1 MMLCAVA
8 LLLQPAGVAAAEFAH
23 YPGAWYDGAQTRTL
37 GAFSQERGI
46 TNVTVYATG
55 DRMDRVDAFYRQF
68 LYPVSSTGAGRS
80 LFCLD
85 PVPEDCK
92 RIVELHDLSPGAG
105 VGTRIIV
112 IDRR

>member
-1 MMLCAVA
+1 MLCVAV
-8 LLLQPAGVAAAEFAH
+8 LIFQPAGAAAAEFSH
-23 YPGAWYDGAQTRTL
+23 YPGAWYDEAQTRAQ
-37 GAFSQERGI
+37 GAFRQESGV
-46 TNVTVYATG
+46 TNLSIYATS

-68 LYPVSSTGAGRS
+68 LHPVPSTVAGRS
-80 LFCLD
+80 FFCLD
-85 PVPEDCK
+85 PVSEGCK